1 MKRKW
6 ICLLL
11 LLAALLCLSVPAAA
25 EVSGY
30 VLFDNDDFFT
40 DEELSELNDC
50 AFGIAERYGCGIYVV
65 MLEDYTEYTDG
76 DVRDCAELVYTEFEL
91 GWGEGHDGVMLLLS
105 MADRD
110 YALIAYGDKGNASF
124 TDYGK
129 DVLSDEFLPYFRY
142 DDWMG
147 GFRAY
152 QDACKDFLRQAEAG
166 EPVDDY
172 GYSDYGY
179 SDEPHEMS
187 DGTKAGITVAAP
199 SLAAL
204 GVCQGM
210 KRKMKSAR
218 RQTDARRYVS
228 QGLHLYANQDTFTHR
243 TETRRVIQ
251 TEQRS
256 HSGRGTTVSSSGFSG
271 KSGKF

>member
-1 MKRKW
+1 M
-6 ICLLL
+6 ILT
-11 LLAALLCLSVPAAA
+11 ALLCLSVPAAA
-25 EVSGY
+25 EVKGY
-30 VLFDNDDFFT
+30 VRFDNDDFFT
-40 DEELSELNDC
+40 EEELSELNNR
-50 AFGIAERYGCGIYVV
+50 AFEIGERYECGVYLV
-65 MLEDYTEYTDG
+65 MLEDYTIYTDG
-76 DVRDCAELVYTEFEL
+76 DVRDCAELVYTEFEM
-91 GWGEGHDGVMLLLS
+91 GWGESHDGVLLLLS
-105 MADRD
+105 MAERD
-110 YALIAYGDKGNASF
+110 YALIAYGDKGNATF

-152 QDACKDFLRQAEAG
+152 QEACEDFLRRAEAG

-172 GYSDYGY
+172 GYSDDAY
-179 SDEPHEMS
+179 SSEPHEMS
-187 DGTKAGITVAAP
+187 NGTKAGITVAGP
-199 SLAAL
+199 GLAAL

-218 RQTDARRYVS
+218 RQTGAGRYVS
-228 QGLHLYANQDTFTHR
+228 QGLQLYVNQDLFTHR

-256 HSGRGTTVSSSGFSG
+256 HSGGGTTVSSSGFSG
-271 KSGKF
+271 KTGKF